1 MRIRSPSLHEL
12 HALAAT
18 ARLGSFSRAADELCV
33 TQGAVSR
40 AVARLESHVGQPLLL
55 RRGRRTEPSAAGR
68 AYLEM
73 VVPALQS
80 LESAAIALAAG
91 SAERLRLSVPPT
103 LAAKWLIPRLP
114 AFHARH
120 PEVALSFVP
129 YRRDDP
135 LDDVEVDSWIR
146 VGRVRPGPR
155 ALQCDYVVGREIVP
169 ICRPQDLHGRQALR
183 TPADLLA
190 RPLLF
195 HTHYPDN
202 WRLWFAAQ
210 GLEARGLHP
219 AADFDQVALLVQGVI
234 AGLGQAVVQRCLVEE
249 DLEAGRVALAFD
261 RPVSTERG
269 YYLCQPAQRREQPAM
284 AAFRRWITSASARPA
299 SSEAAALDR
308 G

>member
-40 AVARLESHVGQPLLL
+40 AVARLEAHVGQPLLL
-55 RRGRRTEPSAAGR
+55 RRGRRSEPTAAGR
-68 AYLEM
+68 AYLEA
-73 VVPALQS
+73 VAPALQT

-91 SAERLRLSVPPT
+91 AAERLRLSVPPT

-135 LDDVEVDSWIR
+135 LDDAEVDSWIR
-146 VGRVRPGPR
+146 VGAPPR
-155 ALQCDYVVGREIVP
+155 GAGRSMQCDYVVGREIVP
-169 ICRPQDLHGRQALR
+169 ICRPQDLHGRHALR
-183 TPADLLA
+183 TPADVPA

-202 WRLWFAAQ
+202 WRLWLAAQ
-210 GLEARGLHP
+210 GVDTQGLKR
-219 AADFDQVALLVQGVI
+219 AADFDQVALLVQGVA
-234 AGLGQAVVQRCLVEE
+234 AGLGLAVVQRCLIDDE
-249 DLEAGRVALAFD
+249 LASGRVVVAFD

-269 YYLCQPAQRREQPAM
+269 YYLCQPARRREQPAL
-284 AAFRRWITSASARPA
+284 AAFRRWITSAAAEAGGRPA
-299 SSEAAALDR
+299 R
-308 G
+308 

>member
-18 ARLGSFSRAADELCV
+18 ARLGSFSKAADELCV

-40 AVARLESHVGQPLLL
+40 AVARLETDVGQTLLL
-55 RRGRRTEPSAAGR
+55 RRGRRTEPTAAGR

-73 VVPALQS
+73 VAPALQT
-80 LESAAIALAAG
+80 LESAALALAAG
-91 SAERLRLSVPPT
+91 AAERLRLSVPPT

-135 LDDVEVDSWIR
+135 LDDAEVDSWIR
-146 VGRVRPGPR
+146 VGAARPGPR

-169 ICRPQDLHGRQALR
+169 ICRPQDLQGRHALR

-190 RPLLF
+190 RPMLF

-202 WRLWFAAQ
+202 WRLWLAAQ
-210 GLEARGLHP
+210 DVDAQALRR
-219 AADFDQVALLVQGVI
+219 AADFDQVALLVQGVV
-234 AGLGQAVVQRCLVEE
+234 AGLGLAVVQRCLIDD
-249 DLEAGRVALAFD
+249 DLATGRVAIAFD

-269 YYLCQPAQRREQPAM
+269 YYLCQPAQRRAQPAM
-284 AAFRRWITSASARPA
+284 AAFRRWITSAAA
-299 SSEAAALDR
+299 EAAVPLEA

>member
-40 AVARLESHVGQPLLL
+40 AVARLEAHLGQPLLL
-55 RRGRRTEPSAAGR
+55 RRGRHTEPTAAGR
-68 AYLEM
+68 AYLEA
-73 VVPALQS
+73 VAPALQT

-91 SAERLRLSVPPT
+91 ANERLRLSVPPT

-114 AFHARH
+114 AFHASH

-135 LDDVEVDSWIR
+135 LDDAEVDSWIR
-146 VGRVRPGPR
+146 VGAPPAGARH
-155 ALQCDYVVGREIVP
+155 AAMQCDYVVGREIVP
-169 ICRPQDLHGRQALR
+169 ICRPQDLQGRHALR
-183 TPADLLA
+183 APADVLA

-202 WRLWFAAQ
+202 WRLWLEAQ
-210 GLEARGLHP
+210 GVATQGLQR
-219 AADFDQVALLVQGVI
+219 AADFDQVALLVQGVA
-234 AGLGQAVVQRCLVEE
+234 AGLGLAVVQRCLIDDE
-249 DLEAGRVALAFD
+249 LAAGRVAIAFD
-261 RPVSTERG
+261 RPVATGRG
-269 YYLCQPAQRREQPAM
+269 YYLCQPAKRREQPAL
-284 AAFRRWITSASARPA
+284 AAFRRWITSAAAAEGARPA
-299 SSEAAALDR
+299 R
-308 G
+308 